1 MRRRVRI
8 GVPRPN
14 FRAKAHAWFARAPHR
29 LALARLH
36 GQMAVLCRA
45 EADAIARPYDVV
57 RQPLTPD
64 EREEIAHLDALGNEA
79 ADRMDRLAPGRCSGG
94 FYAFIFDYPGGPS

>member
-1 MRRRVRI
+1 
-8 GVPRPN
+8 
-14 FRAKAHAWFARAPHR
+14 
-29 LALARLH
+29 
-36 GQMAVLCRA
+36 MAVLCRA

-79 ADRMDRLAPGRCSGG
+79 ADRMDRLAPGKCSGG